1 MKYGIDIGHNAAYD
15 TGATG
20 IRQED
25 DLTREVGLKVIQ
37 KLIALGYIVIN
48 CTPST
53 AGSLFQSLNYR
64 TTIANKNMVDQFI
77 SIHFNLGGGRGTE
90 IFAISEKGRL
100 LAEKVLAPILALGY
114 VNRGIKDGGNLY
126 VLNHTEAPA
135 ILVECCFLDS
145 TEDMNRYNGENMAN
159 AIVQG
164 LTGVMTVPAT
174 IPTPQTSID
183 ANILK
188 LQKTLNRLKIKDVNG
203 NVLYEDGI
211 KGPNTISATKVFQK
225 IVNLTKDGIA
235 GTNTWNALDTIL
247 SKPMLRIY
255 YKNVT
260 ATRYVQWRM
269 QVSIDGIFGNATKI
283 AVINYQKQNGLIADG
298 IVGPNT
304 WFKLIG

>member
-1 MKYGIDIGHNAAYD
+1 MKYGIDIGHNSAYD

-25 DLTREVGLKVIQ
+25 ELTKEVGLKVIE

-53 AGSLFQSLNYR
+53 AGSLYQSLNYR
-64 TTIANKNMVDQFI
+64 TTIANKNMVDEFI

-90 IFAISEKGRL
+90 IYAISEKGRF
-100 LAEKVLAPILALGY
+100 LAEKVLAPIVALGY
-114 VNRGIKDGGNLY
+114 VNRGVKDGGNLY

-135 ILVECCFLDS
+135 ILIECCFLDS
-145 TEDMNRYNGENMAN
+145 TEDMNRYNGESMAN

-164 LTGVMTVPAT
+164 LTGSISVPIT
-174 IPTPQTSID
+174 IPAPPTSID
-183 ANILK
+183 EDILK
-188 LQKTLNRLKIKDVNG
+188 LQKTLNRLKIKDENG

-211 KGPNTISATKVFQK
+211 IGPNTISATKVFQR
-225 IVNLTKDGIA
+225 IVNLTVDGIA
-235 GTNTWNALDTIL
+235 GTNTWNALNTIL
-247 SKPMLRIY
+247 NKPMLGIN

-269 QVSIDGIFGNATKI
+269 SVNIDGIFGNVTKT
-283 AVINYQKQNGLIADG
+283 AVINYQNQNGLIADG

-304 WFKLIG
+304 WFQLIG